1 MKSFISSSFQDYW
14 SFAHNPGVISVS
26 GTYSTKGRRHKV
38 DYYWIRARVSRELG
52 ISLTLSSNAK
62 MIQVLLPHFIIS
74 LLLSPRFVSHRVS
87 SIVFASYCDSIISL
101 NRRTDKGIPADDPRF
116 YLAKSRTEHNRRQIR
131 SSAERWLRARC
142 TKTPCVMQCFIRHGN
157 YERYLSFPYNNTVLA
172 QTISRVCVII
182 GAQLVTTKF
191 DKTCHTHAGCL
202 NNASR
207 AFPDFASS
215 CIPPLREYLPSRLS
229 TEKKCLIGRSLYP
242 PRVANSIRSVKCP
255 SFCRWNL
262 ARRDFHHHSVVSRCD
277 SFHVVQDAIAIAIA
291 HSEDANVEGK
301 HPRVCRAAFSQCKGR
316 VQLKHDSGEIRYLFW
331 ARLRRPFRSLQSIS
345 PDACF

>member
-1 MKSFISSSFQDYW
+1 
-14 SFAHNPGVISVS
+14 
-26 GTYSTKGRRHKV
+26 
-38 DYYWIRARVSRELG
+38 
-52 ISLTLSSNAK
+52 

-262 ARRDFHHHSVVSRCD
+262 ARRDFHHHSVVSRCEFSRRSRCYRHRD
-277 SFHVVQDAIAIAIA
+277 RAFGGR
-291 HSEDANVEGK
+291 ERGGK
-301 HPRVCRAAFSQCKGR
+301 TSASLPSRVFAMQRTRPIKAR
-316 VQLKHDSGEIRYLFW
+316 FW
-331 ARLRRPFRSLQSIS
+331 RDSIS
-345 PDACF
+345 ILGSIAETISLSAKHFAGCLLLVCMFIGYFYLCRNALVEN